1 MNTPN
6 FLTALRVLLTF
17 LTALLLCLPLKYAAT
32 AAFVIYCAAGA
43 TDWFDGYIARR
54 NNLVTTFGKFMD
66 ALSDKIMVSTAF
78 LTLFALGMFGDWTL
92 LALFCA
98 ILSMSREFF
107 VSGIRMIA
115 ASRGIVLAAET
126 MGKYKAGFQMYSLG
140 AIICARAL
148 DIDFECEN
156 SILYGFSFF
165 SAIVTLILSTI
176 LSVWSGAVYG
186 TRYGYLLKE

>member
-66 ALSDKIMVSTAF
+66 ALSDKIMVVTMF
-78 LTLFALGMFGDWTL
+78 MVLFAL
-92 LALFCA
+92 
-98 ILSMSREFF
+98 
-107 VSGIRMIA
+107 
-115 ASRGIVLAAET
+115 
-126 MGKYKAGFQMYSLG
+126 
-140 AIICARAL
+140 
-148 DIDFECEN
+148 N
-156 SILYGFSFF
+156 LYGKWIRRS
-165 SAIVTLILSTI
+165 
-176 LSVWSGAVYG
+176 SGSSLFPRQIPQRPGHAPPHHG
-186 TRYGYLLKE
+186 WW

>member
-17 LTALLLCLPLKYAAT
+17 LTALLLCLPLKYTAT

-156 SILYGFSFF
+156 SILYGFAFF